1 MGYYDSSD
9 RFRRGIVIFITAVIS
24 AVIGGLLVLTLSPAL
39 VKAGVLPQQY
49 FAGKTPPLTEGG
61 GGPNQSVSVDVNS
74 DITQAVKKARPAVV
88 GVVNLQQSGDPFT
101 QEPVQKGTGSGVVFD
116 KQGDNAL
123 VVTNHHVIQ
132 GASQI
137 GVVIENKDG
146 GSQTVEAKLLGS
158 DQPTDLAVLQIPAK
172 YVKKVADFGNSDKL
186 KAGEPALAI
195 GNPLGLEFSQSVT
208 SGVISSPH
216 RQIKISETLDMDVI
230 QTDAAINPGNSG
242 GALVNAAGQVIGI
255 NSLKIAQQ
263 GVEGLGFAIPVN
275 DAKPIINDLI
285 QYGEV
290 RRPYLGVA
298 LKDVASIDPRARSAD
313 LNLPDSVEEGVAV
326 LEVTPG
332 SGADKAGLQRL
343 DVIVQLDGKKI
354 SSASRLR
361 SYLWE
366 EKEIGDKLKVT
377 YYRDGEKRTSTV
389 NLTAAPAE

>member
-49 FAGKTPPLTEGG
+49 FAGKTPPFTEGG